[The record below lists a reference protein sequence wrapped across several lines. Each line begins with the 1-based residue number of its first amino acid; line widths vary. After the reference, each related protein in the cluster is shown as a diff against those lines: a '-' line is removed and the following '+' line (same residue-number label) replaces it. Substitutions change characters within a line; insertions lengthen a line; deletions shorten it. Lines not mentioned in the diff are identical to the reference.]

1 MILGVEDIIL
11 VIDIIVIALV
21 VLVSF
26 YRLIK
31 WAFIGTYITLVPEGT
46 IQIVSG
52 CKIQIEARIK
62 QRPKCNFRLDWQK
75 VGNNNEARNISFCET
90 VKYSGTEIKSLAP
103 VLLINKAEKDD
114 AGLYQLR
121 YESSTEVVIS
131 RQIAVHVFGGK
142 L

>member
-1 MILGVEDIIL
+1 M
-11 VIDIIVIALV
+11 
-21 VLVSF
+21 
-26 YRLIK
+26 
-31 WAFIGTYITLVPEGT
+31 
-46 IQIVSG
+46 
-52 CKIQIEARIK
+52 
-62 QRPKCNFRLDWQK
+62 DWQK